1 MLINSKA
8 FAIYLISGVFCV
20 LLSTLTYKF
29 LWTFSFPRIF
39 FLHWQLWY
47 NATFERYARLILV
60 FFFTRFFMKKKRIR
74 DRSLIK
80 ILCPDKRY
88 FEMSCFWRKQKI
100 ILSLTAL
107 ICTWRNY
114 TFKQFALVSS
124 GLNSWKKSKIC

>member
-8 FAIYLISGVFCV
+8 FAIDLISVFFCV

-39 FLHWQLWY
+39 FFFLHWQLWY
-47 NATFERYARLILV
+47 NATFDRYAQLILG
-60 FFFTRFFMKKKRIR
+60 FFLPGFSWKKKEFEIGHWLKYYVQIN
-74 DRSLIK
+74 D
-80 ILCPDKRY
+80 ILKCLAFDENK
-88 FEMSCFWRKQKI
+88 KI

-124 GLNSWKKSKIC
+124 GLN